1 MNSDKSHHTT
11 IPARILALIKVFWFD
26 VLGSP
31 KGRKIMK
38 KTAWITGITLTVV
51 LISWIAFRGM
61 LLDWA
66 FKKAAEKLDRKGY
79 SLVCKD
85 KGFTYLFGVNLQGL
99 SLNYKAANDTQ
110 PGKTVFACKEL
121 AVGLNVW
128 KFWDIGLSG
137 FETKEMSLNLIN
149 LPNYCNYCGL
159 IGGDR
164 KNNETQTKSSKDPI
178 VSLFQQLESWIGKA
192 PNHLEMTGTA
202 LSLTDTTGTIALN
215 LPNTLYRNDAIQL
228 QLKATSLKRVTDKDR
243 KEHRRHRKNDQDTL
257 PKITQKQI
265 EFVLSGDLDKDDLT
279 GHVNITPVK
288 NQKYVSI
295 PLVLNGLGFSKAEFE
310 VTELGE
316 SFGAIHADLQ
326 GGFTGLQVDDER
338 ISDTLVQ
345 IDSAH
350 GRFVCD
356 VKDGFFELDSQSL
369 VQINQIKANLFA
381 QYQGGNNPKY
391 ALGIHMPRLRAND
404 FFSSLPAGLFRN
416 IGIPKA
422 SGSLEYRFQ
431 FAMEHEKPRDC
442 VLESQM
448 WPSKDFSIVEWGQV
462 DPRIMNG
469 NFTYTYWDK
478 GEPVAQFEVGS
489 GNGNFTPLES
499 ISKDLVRCVLRSE
512 DPDFFHHQGFYMDA
526 FRSSIAQN
534 YRQKRFARGGSTI
547 SMQLVKNV
555 FLGRRKTI
563 ARKVEE
569 ILLTWLMERRSLVS
583 KNRMM
588 EVYLN
593 VIEWG
598 PGIFGATEA
607 AQFYFHKHP
616 SELNLGECTFLASII
631 PMPKKVRWFLDSNG
645 CVKSN
650 NGHFRAL
657 KNRLLAKDSGSIDTT
672 IFQVC
677 LHPDAWNRL
686 KGPSKKRET
695 FEVIFD
701 NLIEMGYP
709 EDEMNMDGV
718 DEVEP
723 IIEPKKLPKH

>member
-1 MNSDKSHHTT
+1 MNSDKSLLST
-11 IPARILALIKVFWFD
+11 IQARIQTWTKRFRDAYHKE
-26 VLGSP
+26 
-31 KGRKIMK
+31 GRGKRIVK
-38 KTAWITGITLTVV
+38 KTAWISGVTLTVLLV
-51 LISWIAFRGM
+51 AWIALRG
-61 LLDWA
+61 LLLNWA
-66 FKKAAEKLDRKGY
+66 FDKAVAKLDRKGY
-79 SLVCKD
+79 NLQCES
-85 KGFTYLFGVNLQGL
+85 KGFTYLFGVEFQGL
-99 SLNYKAANDTQ
+99 SLNHKKSVDTL
-110 PGKTVFACKEL
+110 PGKTVFACKQL

-137 FETKEMSLNLIN
+137 FVTQDLVLDLVN
-149 LPNYCNYCGL
+149 LPNYCNYCDLLGN
-159 IGGDR
+159 D
-164 KNNETQTKSSKDPI
+164 EKSDNSATPQRDPV
-178 VSLFQQLESWIGKA
+178 VSLFRQLEKWIGKA
-192 PNHLEMTGTA
+192 PNHLEMSGTR
-202 LSLTDTTGTIALN
+202 LSLTDTTGKIELA
-215 LPNTLYRNDAIQL
+215 LPNTLYRNEAIDL
-228 QLKATSLKRVTDKDR
+228 HVKATAEKLVTDKDR
-243 KEHRRHRKNDQDTL
+243 KEHKRRRKSESDTL
-257 PKITQKQI
+257 PRVTKRTL
-265 EFVLSGDLDKDDLT
+265 EFLLQGDLDKDDLT
-279 GHVNITPVK
+279 GHVSITPANK
-288 NQKYVSI
+288 QKYVSI
-295 PLVLNGLGFSKAEFE
+295 PLVLNRLGFQRAEFE
-310 VTELGE
+310 VSELGE

-326 GGFTGLQVDDER
+326 GGFIGLQVDDER

-345 IDSAH
+345 VDSAH

-356 VKDGFFELDSQSL
+356 VKDGSFELDSQST
-369 VQINQIKANLFA
+369 VRINQIGANVFA

-391 ALGIHMPRLRAND
+391 ALGLYMPRLGANA
-404 FFSSLPAGLFRN
+404 FFSSLPVGLFRN

-422 SGSLEYRFQ
+422 TGTLEYRFK
-431 FAMEHEKPRDC
+431 FAMEHEKPHDC

-448 WPSKDFSIVEWGQV
+448 WPSKDFTIVQWGDV

-469 NFTYTYWDK
+469 AFTYTYWDK
-478 GEPVAQFEVGS
+478 GEPVARFEVG
-489 GNGNFTPLES
+489 GDNGNFTSLEY

-569 ILLTWLMERRSLVS
+569 ILLTWLMERRALVS

-607 AQFYFHKHP
+607 AQFYFQKHP
-616 SELNLGECTFLASII
+616 SELTLGECTFLASII

-657 KNRLLAKDSGSIDTT
+657 KNRLLAKDSGSIDTAV
-672 IFQVC
+672 FQVC
-677 LHPDAWNRL
+677 VHPDAWNRL
-686 KGPSKKRET
+686 KGPAKKREDSENSDDEAEET
-695 FEVIFD
+695 EIPLEAIEDD
-701 NLIEMGYP
+701 NQ
-709 EDEMNMDGV
+709 
-718 DEVEP
+718 
-723 IIEPKKLPKH
+723 IIDDRYLRKN

>member
-1 MNSDKSHHTT
+1 MNSDKSLLST
-11 IPARILALIKVFWFD
+11 IQARIQTWTKRFRDAYHKE
-26 VLGSP
+26 
-31 KGRKIMK
+31 GRGKRIVK
-38 KTAWITGITLTVV
+38 KTAWISGVTLTVLLV
-51 LISWIAFRGM
+51 AWIALRG
-61 LLDWA
+61 LLLNWA
-66 FKKAAEKLDRKGY
+66 FDKAVAKLDRKGY
-79 SLVCKD
+79 NLQCES
-85 KGFTYLFGVNLQGL
+85 KGFTYLFGVEFQGL
-99 SLNYKAANDTQ
+99 SLNHKKSVDTL
-110 PGKTVFACKEL
+110 PGKTVFACKQL

-137 FETKEMSLNLIN
+137 FVTQDLALDLVN
-149 LPNYCNYCGL
+149 LPNYCNYCDLLGN
-159 IGGDR
+159 D
-164 KNNETQTKSSKDPI
+164 EKSDNSATPQRDPV
-178 VSLFQQLESWIGKA
+178 VSLFRQLEKWIGKA
-192 PNHLEMTGTA
+192 PNHLEMSGTR
-202 LSLTDTTGTIALN
+202 LSLTDTTGKIELA
-215 LPNTLYRNDAIQL
+215 LPNTLYRNEAIDL
-228 QLKATSLKRVTDKDR
+228 HVKATAEKLVTDKDR
-243 KEHRRHRKNDQDTL
+243 NEHKRRRKSETDTL
-257 PKITQKQI
+257 PRVTKRTL
-265 EFVLSGDLDKDDLT
+265 EFLLQGDLDKDDLT
-279 GHVNITPVK
+279 GHVSITPANK
-288 NQKYVSI
+288 QKYVSI
-295 PLVLNGLGFSKAEFE
+295 PLVLNGLGFQRAEFE
-310 VTELGE
+310 VSELGE

-326 GGFTGLQVDDER
+326 GGFIGLQVDDER

-345 IDSAH
+345 VDSAH

-356 VKDGFFELDSQSL
+356 VKDGSFELDSQST
-369 VQINQIKANLFA
+369 VRINQIGANVFA

-391 ALGIHMPRLRAND
+391 ALGLYMPRLGANA
-404 FFSSLPAGLFRN
+404 FFSSLPVGLFRN

-422 SGSLEYRFQ
+422 TGTLEYRFK
-431 FAMEHEKPRDC
+431 FAMEHEKPHDC

-448 WPSKDFSIVEWGQV
+448 WPSKDFTIVQWGDV

-469 NFTYTYWDK
+469 VFTYTYWDK
-478 GEPVAQFEVGS
+478 GEPVARFEVG
-489 GNGNFTPLES
+489 GDNGNFTSLES

-569 ILLTWLMERRSLVS
+569 ILLTWLMERRALVS

-616 SELNLGECTFLASII
+616 SELTLGECTFLASII

-657 KNRLLAKDSGSIDTT
+657 KNRLLAKDSGSIDTAV
-672 IFQVC
+672 FQVC
-677 LHPDAWNRL
+677 IHPDAWNRL
-686 KGPSKKRET
+686 KGPAKKREDIENGDDEAEET
-695 FEVIFD
+695 EIPLEAIEDD
-701 NLIEMGYP
+701 NQ
-709 EDEMNMDGV
+709 
-718 DEVEP
+718 
-723 IIEPKKLPKH
+723 IIDDRYLRKN

>member
-1 MNSDKSHHTT
+1 MNSDKSLLST
-11 IPARILALIKVFWFD
+11 IQARIQTWIKQFRAAYD
-26 VLGSP
+26 RE
-31 KGRKIMK
+31 GRGNRFVK
-38 KTAWITGITLTVV
+38 KTAWISGVTLTVLLV
-51 LISWIAFRGM
+51 AWIALRGM
-61 LLDWA
+61 LLNWA
-66 FKKAAEKLDRKGY
+66 FDKSVAKLERKGY
-79 SLVCKD
+79 DLHCES
-85 KGFTYLFGVNLQGL
+85 KGFTYLFGVEFQGL
-99 SLNYKAANDTQ
+99 SLNHKKSVDTL
-110 PGKTVFACKEL
+110 PGKTVFACKQL

-137 FETKEMSLNLIN
+137 FVTQDLVLDLVN
-149 LPNYCNYCGL
+149 LPNYCNYCDLLGN
-159 IGGDR
+159 D
-164 KNNETQTKSSKDPI
+164 EKSDNSATPQRDPV
-178 VSLFQQLESWIGKA
+178 VSLFRQLEKWIGKA
-192 PNHLEMTGTA
+192 PNHLEMTGTR
-202 LSLTDTTGTIALN
+202 LSLTDTTGKIELA
-215 LPNTLYRNDAIQL
+215 LPNTLYRNEAIDL
-228 QLKATSLKRVTDKDR
+228 HVKATSEKLVTDKDR
-243 KEHRRHRKNDQDTL
+243 KEQRRRRKSETDTL
-257 PKITQKQI
+257 PRVTKKTL
-265 EFVLSGDLDKDDLT
+265 EFLLQGDLDKDDLT
-279 GHVNITPVK
+279 GHVSITPANK
-288 NQKYVSI
+288 QKYVSI
-295 PLVLNGLGFSKAEFE
+295 PLVLNGLGFQRAEFE
-310 VTELGE
+310 VSELGE

-326 GGFTGLQVDDER
+326 GGFIGLQVDDER

-345 IDSAH
+345 VDSAH

-356 VKDGFFELDSQSL
+356 VKDGFFELDSQST
-369 VQINQIKANLFA
+369 VRINQIGANVFA

-391 ALGIHMPRLRAND
+391 ALGLYMPRLGANA
-404 FFSSLPAGLFRN
+404 FFSSLPVGLFRN

-422 SGSLEYRFQ
+422 TGTLEYRFK

-448 WPSKDFSIVEWGQV
+448 WPSKDFTIVQWGDV

-469 NFTYTYWDK
+469 VFTYTYWDK
-478 GEPVAQFEVGS
+478 GEPVARFEVG
-489 GNGNFTPLES
+489 GNNGNFTPLES

-569 ILLTWLMERRSLVS
+569 ILLTWLMERRALVS

-616 SELNLGECTFLASII
+616 TELTLGECTFLASII

-657 KNRLLAKDSGSIDTT
+657 KNRLLAKDSGSIDTAV
-672 IFQVC
+672 FQVC
-677 LHPDAWNRL
+677 IHPDAWNRL
-686 KGPSKKRET
+686 KGPAKKREDIENSDDEAEET
-695 FEVIFD
+695 EIPLEAIEDD
-701 NLIEMGYP
+701 NPAIDDRYLRK
-709 EDEMNMDGV
+709 N
-718 DEVEP
+718 
-723 IIEPKKLPKH
+723 

>member
-1 MNSDKSHHTT
+1 MNSDKSPLTT
-11 IPARILALIKVFWFD
+11 TLARIQTWINARVAYLSQ
-26 VLGSP
+26 G
-31 KGRKIMK
+31 GRGKRIAK
-38 KTAWITGITLTVV
+38 KSAWIMGISLTVLLV
-51 LISWIAFRGM
+51 AWIALRG
-61 LLDWA
+61 LLLNWA
-66 FKKAAEKLDRKGY
+66 FDKAVAKLDRKGY
-79 SLVCKD
+79 TLQCES
-85 KGFTYLFGVNLQGL
+85 KGFTYLFGVEFQGL
-99 SLNYKAANDTQ
+99 SLNHKKSVDTL
-110 PGKTVFACKEL
+110 PGKTVFACKQM

-137 FETKEMSLNLIN
+137 FVTKDLTLELVN
-149 LPNYCNYCGL
+149 LPAYCNYCDLLGS
-159 IGGDR
+159 DEKADDSPTPQR
-164 KNNETQTKSSKDPI
+164 DPV
-178 VSLFQQLESWIGKA
+178 VSLFRQLEKWIGKA
-192 PNHLEMTGTA
+192 PNHLEMAGTR
-202 LSLTDTTGTIALN
+202 LSLTDTTGKIVLA
-215 LPNTLYRNDAIQL
+215 LPNTLYKNEDVNL
-228 QLKATSLKRVTDKDR
+228 HLKATSEKLLTAQQKKEYRRKKKGDVDSMPLVTKR
-243 KEHRRHRKNDQDTL
+243 
-257 PKITQKQI
+257 QI
-265 EFVLSGDLDKDDLT
+265 EFLLQGDLDKDDLT
-279 GHVNITPVK
+279 GHVSITPA
-288 NQKYVSI
+288 NQQTYVSI
-295 PLVLNGLGFSKAEFE
+295 PLVLNGLGFQRAEFE
-310 VTELGE
+310 VSELGE

-326 GGFTGLQVDDER
+326 GGFIGLQVDDER

-345 IDSAH
+345 VDSAH

-356 VKDGFFELDSQSL
+356 VKDGFFELDSQST
-369 VQINQIKANLFA
+369 VRVNQVSAHVFA

-391 ALGIHMPRLRAND
+391 ALGLYMPRLGANA
-404 FFSSLPAGLFRN
+404 FFSSLPVGLFRN

-422 SGSLEYRFQ
+422 TGTLEYRFR

-442 VLESQM
+442 ILESQM
-448 WPSKDFSIVEWGQV
+448 WPSKDFTIVQWGNV

-469 NFTYTYWDK
+469 AFTYTYWDK
-478 GEPVAQFEVGS
+478 GEPVARFEVG
-489 GNGNFTPLES
+489 GDNGNFTPLES

-512 DPDFFHHQGFYMDA
+512 DPDFFHHKGFYMDA

-607 AQFYFHKHP
+607 ARFYFHKHP
-616 SELNLGECTFLASII
+616 SELTLGECTFLASII

-657 KNRLLAKDSGSIDTT
+657 KNRLLAKDSGSIDTAV
-672 IFQVC
+672 FQVC
-677 LHPDAWNRL
+677 IHPDAWNRL
-686 KGPSKKRET
+686 KGPAKKREEIDGNSDDEAEET
-695 FEVIFD
+695 EIPLEAIEEGMEVID
-701 NLIEMGYP
+701 DRSLRRN
-709 EDEMNMDGV
+709 
-718 DEVEP
+718 
-723 IIEPKKLPKH
+723 

>member
-1 MNSDKSHHTT
+1 
-11 IPARILALIKVFWFD
+11 
-26 VLGSP
+26 
-31 KGRKIMK
+31 
-38 KTAWITGITLTVV
+38 
-51 LISWIAFRGM
+51 
-61 LLDWA
+61 
-66 FKKAAEKLDRKGY
+66 
-79 SLVCKD
+79 
-85 KGFTYLFGVNLQGL
+85 
-99 SLNYKAANDTQ
+99 
-110 PGKTVFACKEL
+110 
-121 AVGLNVW
+121 
-128 KFWDIGLSG
+128 
-137 FETKEMSLNLIN
+137 
-149 LPNYCNYCGL
+149 
-159 IGGDR
+159 
-164 KNNETQTKSSKDPI
+164 
-178 VSLFQQLESWIGKA
+178 
-192 PNHLEMTGTA
+192 
-202 LSLTDTTGTIALN
+202 
-215 LPNTLYRNDAIQL
+215 PNTLYRNEAIDL
-228 QLKATSLKRVTDKDR
+228 HVKATSEKLVTDKDR
-243 KEHRRHRKNDQDTL
+243 KEHKRRRKSETDTL
-257 PKITQKQI
+257 PRVTKKTL
-265 EFVLSGDLDKDDLT
+265 EFLLQGDLDKDDLT
-279 GHVNITPVK
+279 GHVSITPANK
-288 NQKYVSI
+288 QKYVSI
-295 PLVLNGLGFSKAEFE
+295 PLVLDGLGFQRAEFE
-310 VTELGE
+310 VSELGE

-326 GGFTGLQVDDER
+326 GGFIGLQVDDER

-345 IDSAH
+345 VDSAH

-356 VKDGFFELDSQSL
+356 VKDGFFELDSQST
-369 VQINQIKANLFA
+369 VRINQIGANVFA

-391 ALGIHMPRLRAND
+391 ALGLYMPRLGANA
-404 FFSSLPAGLFRN
+404 FFSSLPVGLFRN

-422 SGSLEYRFQ
+422 TGTLEYRFK

-448 WPSKDFSIVEWGQV
+448 WPSKDFTIVQWGDV

-469 NFTYTYWDK
+469 VFTYTYWDK
-478 GEPVAQFEVGS
+478 GEPVARFEVG
-489 GNGNFTPLES
+489 GDNGNFTPLEY

-616 SELNLGECTFLASII
+616 SELTLGECTFLASII

-657 KNRLLAKDSGSIDTT
+657 KNRLLAKDSGSIDTAV
-672 IFQVC
+672 FQVC

-686 KGPSKKRET
+686 KGPAKKRE
-695 FEVIFD
+695 D
-701 NLIEMGYP
+701 IENSDDEAEETEIP
-709 EDEMNMDGV
+709 LEAIEDENQAID
-718 DEVEP
+718 DRYLR
-723 IIEPKKLPKH
+723 KN

>member
-1 MNSDKSHHTT
+1 
-11 IPARILALIKVFWFD
+11 
-26 VLGSP
+26 
-31 KGRKIMK
+31 MK

-164 KNNETQTKSSKDPI
+164 KNKENQTKSSKDPI

-192 PNHLEMTGTA
+192 PNHLEMTSTA

-228 QLKATSLKRVTDKDR
+228 QLKATSLKRVTAKDR

-257 PKITQKQI
+257 PEITKKQI

-279 GHVNITPVK
+279 GHVNITPVE

-431 FAMEHEKPRDC
+431 FAMEHEKPHDC

-534 YRQKRFARGGSTI
+534 YRQKR
-547 SMQLVKNV
+547 
-555 FLGRRKTI
+555 
-563 ARKVEE
+563 
-569 ILLTWLMERRSLVS
+569 
-583 KNRMM
+583 
-588 EVYLN
+588 
-593 VIEWG
+593 IEWG

-686 KGPSKKRET
+686 KGQAKKRET

>member
-1 MNSDKSHHTT
+1 
-11 IPARILALIKVFWFD
+11 
-26 VLGSP
+26 
-31 KGRKIMK
+31 
-38 KTAWITGITLTVV
+38 
-51 LISWIAFRGM
+51 
-61 LLDWA
+61 
-66 FKKAAEKLDRKGY
+66 
-79 SLVCKD
+79 
-85 KGFTYLFGVNLQGL
+85 
-99 SLNYKAANDTQ
+99 
-110 PGKTVFACKEL
+110 
-121 AVGLNVW
+121 
-128 KFWDIGLSG
+128 
-137 FETKEMSLNLIN
+137 
-149 LPNYCNYCGL
+149 
-159 IGGDR
+159 
-164 KNNETQTKSSKDPI
+164 
-178 VSLFQQLESWIGKA
+178 
-192 PNHLEMTGTA
+192 
-202 LSLTDTTGTIALN
+202 
-215 LPNTLYRNDAIQL
+215 
-228 QLKATSLKRVTDKDR
+228 
-243 KEHRRHRKNDQDTL
+243 
-257 PKITQKQI
+257 
-265 EFVLSGDLDKDDLT
+265 
-279 GHVNITPVK
+279 
-288 NQKYVSI
+288 
-295 PLVLNGLGFSKAEFE
+295 LVLNGLGFSKAEFE

-404 FFSSLPAGLFRN
+404 FFSSLPVGLFRN

-645 CVKSN
+645 CVKGN

-686 KGPSKKRET
+686 KGPAKKRET

-701 NLIEMGYP
+701 NLIEMDYS

>member
-1 MNSDKSHHTT
+1 MNSDKSLLST
-11 IPARILALIKVFWFD
+11 IQARIQIWIERFRDAYHKE
-26 VLGSP
+26 
-31 KGRKIMK
+31 GRGKRIVK
-38 KTAWITGITLTVV
+38 KTAWISGVTLTVLLV
-51 LISWIAFRGM
+51 AWIALRG
-61 LLDWA
+61 LLLNWA
-66 FKKAAEKLDRKGY
+66 FDKAVDKLDHKGY
-79 SLVCKD
+79 KLQCES
-85 KGFTYLFGVNLQGL
+85 KGFTYLFGVQFKGL
-99 SLNYKAANDTQ
+99 SLNHKKSVDTL
-110 PGKTVFACKEL
+110 PGKTVFACKQL

-137 FETKEMSLNLIN
+137 FVTQDLALDLVN
-149 LPNYCNYCGL
+149 LPNYCNYCDLLGN
-159 IGGDR
+159 D
-164 KNNETQTKSSKDPI
+164 EKSDNSATPQRDPV
-178 VSLFQQLESWIGKA
+178 VSLFRQLEKWIGKA
-192 PNHLEMTGTA
+192 PNHLEMSGTR
-202 LSLTDTTGTIALN
+202 LSLTDTTGKIELA
-215 LPNTLYRNDAIQL
+215 LPNTLYRNEAIDL
-228 QLKATSLKRVTDKDR
+228 HVKATSEKLVTDKDR
-243 KEHRRHRKNDQDTL
+243 KEHKRRRKSETDTL
-257 PKITQKQI
+257 PRVTKRTL
-265 EFVLSGDLDKDDLT
+265 EFLLQGDLDKDDLT
-279 GHVNITPVK
+279 GHVSITPANK
-288 NQKYVSI
+288 QKYVSI
-295 PLVLNGLGFSKAEFE
+295 PLVLNGLGFQRAEFE
-310 VTELGE
+310 VSELGE

-326 GGFTGLQVDDER
+326 GGFIGLQVDDER

-345 IDSAH
+345 VDSAH

-356 VKDGFFELDSQSL
+356 VKDGFFELDSQST
-369 VQINQIKANLFA
+369 VRINQIGANVFA

-391 ALGIHMPRLRAND
+391 ALGLYMPRLGANA
-404 FFSSLPAGLFRN
+404 FFSSLPVGLFRN

-422 SGSLEYRFQ
+422 TGTLEYRFK

-448 WPSKDFSIVEWGQV
+448 WPSKDFTIVQWGDV

-469 NFTYTYWDK
+469 VFTYTYWDK
-478 GEPVAQFEVGS
+478 GEPVARFEVG
-489 GNGNFTPLES
+489 GDNGNFTPLES

-607 AQFYFHKHP
+607 AQFYFHKRP
-616 SELNLGECTFLASII
+616 SELTLGECTFLASII

-657 KNRLLAKDSGSIDTT
+657 KNRLLAKDSGSIDTAV
-672 IFQVC
+672 FQVC
-677 LHPDAWNRL
+677 LHPDAWKRL
-686 KGPSKKRET
+686 KGPAKKREAIENSDDEAEET
-695 FEVIFD
+695 EIPLEAMEDD
-701 NLIEMGYP
+701 NQTIDDRYLRK
-709 EDEMNMDGV
+709 N
-718 DEVEP
+718 
-723 IIEPKKLPKH
+723 

>member
-1 MNSDKSHHTT
+1 MNSDKSPLTT
-11 IPARILALIKVFWFD
+11 ILARIQTWINWVRRAWLEESRGKRIA
-26 VLGSP
+26 
-31 KGRKIMK
+31 K
-38 KTAWITGITLTVV
+38 KTAWIGGITLTILLVV
-51 LISWIAFRGM
+51 WIALRGF
-61 LLDWA
+61 LLNWA
-66 FKKAAEKLDRKGY
+66 FDKAVAKLDRKGY
-79 SLVCKD
+79 TLQCED
-85 KGFTYLFGVNLQGL
+85 KGFTYLFGVQLQGL
-99 SLNYKAANDTQ
+99 SLTHKKHIDTL
-110 PGKTVFACKEL
+110 PGKTLFACKEL

-137 FETKEMSLNLIN
+137 FETKNLSLDLVN
-149 LPNYCNYCGL
+149 LPNYCNYCDLLGN
-159 IGGDR
+159 DE
-164 KNNETQTKSSKDPI
+164 KATDTQTPQRDPV
-178 VSLFQQLESWIGKA
+178 VSLFRQLENWIGKA
-192 PNHLEMTGTA
+192 PNHLEMFGTR
-202 LSLTDTTGTIALN
+202 LSLTDTTGKIALE
-215 LPNTLYRNDAIQL
+215 LPNTLYRNEAISL
-228 QLKATSLKRVTDKDR
+228 QLKAISEKVVTDAER
-243 KEHRRHRKNDQDTL
+243 KELRRRRKSDSDTL
-257 PKITQKQI
+257 PAVNRKQI
-265 EFVLSGDLDKDDLT
+265 EFVMQGDLDKDDLT
-279 GHVNITPVK
+279 GHVSITPANK
-288 NQKYVSI
+288 QKYVSI
-295 PLVLNGLGFSKAEFE
+295 PLVLNGLGFQKAEFE
-310 VTELGE
+310 VSELGE

-326 GGFTGLQVDDER
+326 GGFMGLQVDDER

-356 VKDGFFELDSQSL
+356 VKDGFFELDSQST
-369 VQINQIKANLFA
+369 VRVNQISANIFA

-391 ALGIHMPRLRAND
+391 ALGLYMPRLSANA
-404 FFSSLPAGLFRN
+404 FFSSLPEGLFRN

-422 SGSLEYRFQ
+422 TGTLEYRFQ

-442 VLESQM
+442 VLESRM
-448 WPSKDFSIVEWGQV
+448 WPSTDFTIVQWGNV
-462 DPRIMNG
+462 DPRLMNG
-469 NFTYTYWDK
+469 SFTYTYWDK
-478 GEPVAQFEVGS
+478 GEPVARFEVGDE
-489 GNGNFTPLES
+489 NGNFTPLES
-499 ISKDLVRCVLRSE
+499 ISQDLVRCVLRSE

-607 AQFYFHKHP
+607 ARFYFHKHP
-616 SELNLGECTFLASII
+616 SELTLGECTFLASII

-657 KNRLLAKDSGSIDTT
+657 KNRLLAKDSGSIDTAV
-672 IFQVC
+672 FQVC
-677 LHPDAWNRL
+677 IHPDAWNRL
-686 KGPSKKRET
+686 KGPAKKREDIENPLDDEAEET
-695 FEVIFD
+695 EIPLEVI
-701 NLIEMGYP
+701 EEG
-709 EDEMNMDGV
+709 MDV
-718 DEVEP
+718 IDDRSRR
-723 IIEPKKLPKH
+723 

>member
-1 MNSDKSHHTT
+1 MNSDKSLLST
-11 IPARILALIKVFWFD
+11 IQARIQTWTKRFRDAYHKE
-26 VLGSP
+26 
-31 KGRKIMK
+31 GRGKRIVK
-38 KTAWITGITLTVV
+38 KTAWISGVTLTVLLV
-51 LISWIAFRGM
+51 AWIALRG
-61 LLDWA
+61 LLLNWA
-66 FKKAAEKLDRKGY
+66 FDKAVAKLDRKGY
-79 SLVCKD
+79 NLQCES
-85 KGFTYLFGVNLQGL
+85 KGFTYLFGVEFQGL
-99 SLNYKAANDTQ
+99 SLNHKKSVDTL
-110 PGKTVFACKEL
+110 PGKTVFACKQL

-137 FETKEMSLNLIN
+137 FVTQDLVLDLVN
-149 LPNYCNYCGL
+149 LPNYCNYCDLLGT
-159 IGGDR
+159 D
-164 KNNETQTKSSKDPI
+164 EKSDNSATPQRDPV
-178 VSLFQQLESWIGKA
+178 VSLFRQLEKWIGKA
-192 PNHLEMTGTA
+192 PNHLEMSGTR
-202 LSLTDTTGTIALN
+202 LSLTDTTGKIELA
-215 LPNTLYRNDAIQL
+215 LPNTLYRNEAIDL
-228 QLKATSLKRVTDKDR
+228 HVKATAEKLVTDKDR
-243 KEHRRHRKNDQDTL
+243 KEHKRRRKSETDTL
-257 PKITQKQI
+257 PRVTKRTL
-265 EFVLSGDLDKDDLT
+265 EFLLQGDLDKDDLT
-279 GHVNITPVK
+279 GHVSITPANK
-288 NQKYVSI
+288 QKYVSI
-295 PLVLNGLGFSKAEFE
+295 PLVLNGLGFQRAEFE
-310 VTELGE
+310 VSELGE

-326 GGFTGLQVDDER
+326 GGFIGLQVDDER

-345 IDSAH
+345 VDSAH

-356 VKDGFFELDSQSL
+356 VKDGSFELDSQST
-369 VQINQIKANLFA
+369 VRINQIGANVFA

-391 ALGIHMPRLRAND
+391 ALGLYMPRLGANA
-404 FFSSLPAGLFRN
+404 FFSSLPVGLFRN

-422 SGSLEYRFQ
+422 TGTLEYRFK
-431 FAMEHEKPRDC
+431 FAMEHEKPHDC

-448 WPSKDFSIVEWGQV
+448 WPSKDFTIVQWGDV

-469 NFTYTYWDK
+469 AFTYTYWDK
-478 GEPVAQFEVGS
+478 GEPVARFEVG
-489 GNGNFTPLES
+489 GDNGNFTSLES

-569 ILLTWLMERRSLVS
+569 ILLTWLMERRALVS

-616 SELNLGECTFLASII
+616 SELTLGECTFLASII

-657 KNRLLAKDSGSIDTT
+657 KNRLLAKDSGSIDTAV
-672 IFQVC
+672 FQVC
-677 LHPDAWNRL
+677 VHPDAWNRL
-686 KGPSKKRET
+686 KGPAKKREDIENSDDEAEET
-695 FEVIFD
+695 EIPLEAIEDD
-701 NLIEMGYP
+701 NQ
-709 EDEMNMDGV
+709 
-718 DEVEP
+718 
-723 IIEPKKLPKH
+723 IIDDRYLRKN

>member
-1 MNSDKSHHTT
+1 MNSDKSPLTT
-11 IPARILALIKVFWFD
+11 TLARIQTWIKTRVAY
-26 VLGSP
+26 LSQG
-31 KGRKIMK
+31 GRGKRIAK
-38 KTAWITGITLTVV
+38 KSAWIMGISLTVLLV
-51 LISWIAFRGM
+51 AWIALRG
-61 LLDWA
+61 LLLNWA
-66 FKKAAEKLDRKGY
+66 FDKAVAKLDRKGY
-79 SLVCKD
+79 TLQCES
-85 KGFTYLFGVNLQGL
+85 KGFTYLFGVEFQGL
-99 SLNYKAANDTQ
+99 SLNHKKSVDTL
-110 PGKTVFACKEL
+110 PGKTVFACKQM

-137 FETKEMSLNLIN
+137 FVTKDLTLDLVN
-149 LPNYCNYCGL
+149 LPAYCNYCDLLGSDEKADDSPTPL
-159 IGGDR
+159 R
-164 KNNETQTKSSKDPI
+164 DPV
-178 VSLFQQLESWIGKA
+178 VSLFRQLEKWIGKA
-192 PNHLEMTGTA
+192 PNHLEMAGTR
-202 LSLTDTTGTIALN
+202 LSLTDTTGKIVLA
-215 LPNTLYRNDAIQL
+215 LPNTLYKNEDVNLHL
-228 QLKATSLKRVTDKDR
+228 QATSEKLLTAQQKKEYRRKKKGDVDSMPLVTKR
-243 KEHRRHRKNDQDTL
+243 
-257 PKITQKQI
+257 QI
-265 EFVLSGDLDKDDLT
+265 EFLLQGDLDKDDLT
-279 GHVNITPVK
+279 GHVSITPA
-288 NQKYVSI
+288 NQQKYVSI
-295 PLVLNGLGFSKAEFE
+295 PLVLNGLGFQRAEFE
-310 VTELGE
+310 VSELGE

-326 GGFTGLQVDDER
+326 GGFIGLQVDDER

-345 IDSAH
+345 VDSAH

-356 VKDGFFELDSQSL
+356 VKDGFFELDSQST
-369 VQINQIKANLFA
+369 VRVNQVSAHIFA

-391 ALGIHMPRLRAND
+391 ALGLYMPRLGANA
-404 FFSSLPAGLFRN
+404 FFSSLPVGLFRN

-422 SGSLEYRFQ
+422 TGTLEYRFR

-442 VLESQM
+442 ILESQM
-448 WPSKDFSIVEWGQV
+448 WPSKDFTIVQWGNV

-469 NFTYTYWDK
+469 VFTYTYWDK
-478 GEPVAQFEVGS
+478 GEPVARFEVG
-489 GNGNFTPLES
+489 GDNGNFTPLES

-607 AQFYFHKHP
+607 ARFYFHKHP
-616 SELNLGECTFLASII
+616 SELTLGECTFLASII

-657 KNRLLAKDSGSIDTT
+657 KNRLLAKDSGSIDTAV
-672 IFQVC
+672 FQVC
-677 LHPDAWNRL
+677 IHPDAWNRL
-686 KGPSKKRET
+686 KGPAKKREEIDGNGDDEAEET
-695 FEVIFD
+695 EIPLEAIEEGMEVID
-701 NLIEMGYP
+701 DRSLRRN
-709 EDEMNMDGV
+709 
-718 DEVEP
+718 
-723 IIEPKKLPKH
+723 

>member
-1 MNSDKSHHTT
+1 MNSDKSPRIT
-11 IPARILALIKVFWFD
+11 ILARIQTWIDGLQKSWSE
-26 VLGSP
+26 G
-31 KGRKIMK
+31 GRGKRIVK
-38 KTAWITGITLTVV
+38 KTVWIGGITLTVLLV
-51 LISWIAFRGM
+51 AWIALRGF
-61 LLDWA
+61 LLNWA
-66 FKKAAEKLDRKGY
+66 FDKAVAKLDRKGY
-79 SLVCKD
+79 TLQCED
-85 KGFTYLFGVNLQGL
+85 KGFTYLFGVRLQGL
-99 SLNYKAANDTQ
+99 SLNHKKHVDTL
-110 PGKTVFACKEL
+110 PGKTLFACKEL

-137 FETKEMSLNLIN
+137 FETKNLSLDLVN
-149 LPNYCNYCGL
+149 LPNYCNYCDLLGN
-159 IGGDR
+159 D
-164 KNNETQTKSSKDPI
+164 EKSEDVKTPQRDPI
-178 VSLFQQLESWIGKA
+178 VSLFRQLESWIGKA
-192 PNHLEMTGTA
+192 PNHLEMSGTR
-202 LSLTDTTGTIALN
+202 LSLTDTTGKIALE
-215 LPNTLYRNDAIQL
+215 LPNTLYRNEAINL
-228 QLKATSLKRVTDKDR
+228 QLKATSEKLVTDAQR
-243 KEHRRHRKNDQDTL
+243 KEYRRRRKNDNDTL
-257 PKITQKQI
+257 PAINRKQI
-265 EFVLSGDLDKDDLT
+265 EFVMQGDLDKDDLT
-279 GHVNITPVK
+279 GHVSITPANK
-288 NQKYVSI
+288 QKYVSI
-295 PLVLNGLGFSKAEFE
+295 PLVLNGLGFQKAEFE
-310 VTELGE
+310 VSELGE

-326 GGFTGLQVDDER
+326 GGFMGLQVDDER

-345 IDSAH
+345 VDSAH

-356 VKDGFFELDSQSL
+356 VKDGFFELDSQST
-369 VQINQIKANLFA
+369 VRINQISANVFA

-391 ALGIHMPRLRAND
+391 ALGLYMPRLAANA
-404 FFSSLPAGLFRN
+404 FFSSLPVGLFRN

-422 SGSLEYRFQ
+422 TGTLEYRFQ

-442 VLESQM
+442 VLESRM
-448 WPSKDFSIVEWGQV
+448 WPSSDFTIVQWGNV

-469 NFTYTYWDK
+469 SFTYTYWDK
-478 GEPVAQFEVGS
+478 GEPVARFQVG
-489 GNGNFTPLES
+489 GENANFTPLES
-499 ISKDLVRCVLRSE
+499 ISQDLVRCVLRSE

-607 AQFYFHKHP
+607 ARFYFHKHP
-616 SELNLGECTFLASII
+616 SELTLGECTFLASII

-657 KNRLLAKDSGSIDTT
+657 KNRLLAKDSGSIDTAV
-672 IFQVC
+672 FQVC
-677 LHPDAWNRL
+677 IHPDAWNRL
-686 KGPSKKRET
+686 KGPAKKREDIENPLDDEAEET
-695 FEVIFD
+695 ELPLEAIE
-701 NLIEMGYP
+701 NEMGVI
-709 EDEMNMDGV
+709 DDRSR
-718 DEVEP
+718 
-723 IIEPKKLPKH
+723 K

>member
-1 MNSDKSHHTT
+1 MNSDKSLLST
-11 IPARILALIKVFWFD
+11 IQARIQTWTKRFRDAYHKE
-26 VLGSP
+26 
-31 KGRKIMK
+31 GRGKRIVK
-38 KTAWITGITLTVV
+38 KTAWITGVTLTVLLV
-51 LISWIAFRGM
+51 AWIALRG
-61 LLDWA
+61 LLLNWA
-66 FKKAAEKLDRKGY
+66 FDKAVAKLDRKGY
-79 SLVCKD
+79 NLQCES
-85 KGFTYLFGVNLQGL
+85 KGFTYLFGVEFQGL
-99 SLNYKAANDTQ
+99 SLNHKKSVDTL
-110 PGKTVFACKEL
+110 PGKTVFACKQL

-137 FETKEMSLNLIN
+137 FVTQDLVLDLVN
-149 LPNYCNYCGL
+149 LPNYCNYCDLLG
-159 IGGDR
+159 
-164 KNNETQTKSSKDPI
+164 NHEKSDNSATPQRDPV
-178 VSLFQQLESWIGKA
+178 VSLFRQLEKWIGKA
-192 PNHLEMTGTA
+192 PNHLEMSGTR
-202 LSLTDTTGTIALN
+202 LSLTDTTGKIELA
-215 LPNTLYRNDAIQL
+215 LPNTLYRNEAIDL
-228 QLKATSLKRVTDKDR
+228 HVKATAEKLVTDKDR
-243 KEHRRHRKNDQDTL
+243 KEHKRRRKSETDTL
-257 PKITQKQI
+257 PRVTKRTL
-265 EFVLSGDLDKDDLT
+265 EFLLQGDLDKDDLT
-279 GHVNITPVK
+279 GHVSITPANK
-288 NQKYVSI
+288 QKYVSI
-295 PLVLNGLGFSKAEFE
+295 PLVLNGLGFQRAEFE
-310 VTELGE
+310 VSELGE

-326 GGFTGLQVDDER
+326 GGFIGLQVDDER

-345 IDSAH
+345 VDSAH

-356 VKDGFFELDSQSL
+356 VKDGSFELDSQST
-369 VQINQIKANLFA
+369 VRINQIGANVFA

-391 ALGIHMPRLRAND
+391 ALGLYMPRLGANA
-404 FFSSLPAGLFRN
+404 FFSSLPVGLFRN

-422 SGSLEYRFQ
+422 TGTLEYRFK

-448 WPSKDFSIVEWGQV
+448 WPSKDFTIVQWGDV

-469 NFTYTYWDK
+469 AFTYTYWDK
-478 GEPVAQFEVGS
+478 GEPVARFEVG
-489 GNGNFTPLES
+489 GDNGNFTSLES

-569 ILLTWLMERRSLVS
+569 ILLTWLMERRALVS

-616 SELNLGECTFLASII
+616 SELTLGECTFLASII

-657 KNRLLAKDSGSIDTT
+657 KNRLLAKDSGSIDTAV
-672 IFQVC
+672 FQVC
-677 LHPDAWNRL
+677 VHPDAWNRL
-686 KGPSKKRET
+686 KGPAKKREDIENGDDEAEET
-695 FEVIFD
+695 EIPLEAIEDD
-701 NLIEMGYP
+701 NQ
-709 EDEMNMDGV
+709 
-718 DEVEP
+718 
-723 IIEPKKLPKH
+723 IIDDRYLRKN

>member
-1 MNSDKSHHTT
+1 MNSDKSPRIT
-11 IPARILALIKVFWFD
+11 ILARIQTWIDGLQKSWSE
-26 VLGSP
+26 G
-31 KGRKIMK
+31 GRGKRIVK
-38 KTAWITGITLTVV
+38 KTAWIGGITLTVLLV
-51 LISWIAFRGM
+51 AWIALRGF
-61 LLDWA
+61 LLNWA
-66 FKKAAEKLDRKGY
+66 FDKAVAKLDRKGY
-79 SLVCKD
+79 TLQCED
-85 KGFTYLFGVNLQGL
+85 KGFTYLFGVRLQGL
-99 SLNYKAANDTQ
+99 SLNHKKHVDTL
-110 PGKTVFACKEL
+110 PGKTLFACKEL

-137 FETKEMSLNLIN
+137 FETKNLSLDLVN
-149 LPNYCNYCGL
+149 LPNYCNYCDLLGN
-159 IGGDR
+159 D
-164 KNNETQTKSSKDPI
+164 EKSEDVKTPQRDPI
-178 VSLFQQLESWIGKA
+178 VSLFRQLESWIGKA
-192 PNHLEMTGTA
+192 PNHLEMSGTR
-202 LSLTDTTGTIALN
+202 LSLTDTTGKIALE
-215 LPNTLYRNDAIQL
+215 LPNTLYRNEAINL
-228 QLKATSLKRVTDKDR
+228 QLKATSEKLVTDAQR
-243 KEHRRHRKNDQDTL
+243 KEYRRRRKNDNDTL
-257 PKITQKQI
+257 PAINRKQI
-265 EFVLSGDLDKDDLT
+265 EFVMQGDLDKDDLT
-279 GHVNITPVK
+279 GHVSITPANK
-288 NQKYVSI
+288 QKYVSI
-295 PLVLNGLGFSKAEFE
+295 PLVLNGLGFQKAEFE
-310 VTELGE
+310 VSELGE

-326 GGFTGLQVDDER
+326 GGFMGLQVDDER

-345 IDSAH
+345 VDSAH

-356 VKDGFFELDSQSL
+356 VKDGFFELDSQST
-369 VQINQIKANLFA
+369 VRINQISANVFA

-391 ALGIHMPRLRAND
+391 ALGLYMPRLAANA
-404 FFSSLPAGLFRN
+404 FFSSLPVGLFRN

-422 SGSLEYRFQ
+422 TGTLEYRFQ

-442 VLESQM
+442 VLESRM
-448 WPSKDFSIVEWGQV
+448 WPSSDFTIVQWGNV

-469 NFTYTYWDK
+469 SFTYTYWDK
-478 GEPVAQFEVGS
+478 GEPVARFQVG
-489 GNGNFTPLES
+489 GENANFTPLES
-499 ISKDLVRCVLRSE
+499 ISQDLVRCVLRSE

-607 AQFYFHKHP
+607 ARFYFHKHP
-616 SELNLGECTFLASII
+616 SELTLGECTFLASII

-657 KNRLLAKDSGSIDTT
+657 KNRLLAKDSGSIDTAV
-672 IFQVC
+672 FQVC
-677 LHPDAWNRL
+677 IHPDAWNRL
-686 KGPSKKRET
+686 KGPAKKREDIENPLDDEAEET
-695 FEVIFD
+695 ELPLEAIE
-701 NLIEMGYP
+701 NEMGV
-709 EDEMNMDGV
+709 V
-718 DEVEP
+718 DDRSR
-723 IIEPKKLPKH
+723 K